1 MNIRHLTFRLLQ
13 VYVAVVRA
21 GSISE
26 AARRLH
32 LTQPTVSQQLKRL
45 AETLGE
51 PLLENRQGRLVPT
64 EAGTEL
70 YRASR
75 EVLGRFD
82 DLDDYLAALR
92 GGERGRFS
100 IALVNTAQYVLP
112 RLLGPYSQAFPEV
125 EVTVHIGNR
134 RQMLTRFERQEDDL
148 YVFSHPPS
156 LAHALAGRFLRNP
169 LVAVAPRG
177 HPLAGR
183 ERIAMGELLEERWLL
198 REPGSATRMLFE
210 SWLQEQGLTLGPTL
224 QMASNEAIRVGVASG
239 MGLAV
244 LSEHVLP
251 PQHPELVILPVEGL
265 PIESHWQFI
274 VRRDRRLS
282 HAALGF
288 LGFGAQRLAE
298 CVESRFLSNEL
309 PGLLRRLDE
318 VQATPPGLGSGLGS
332 DPQVS

>member
-1 MNIRHLTFRLLQ
+1 MNSRHLTFRLLQ
-13 VYVAVVRA
+13 VYAAVVSS
-21 GSISE
+21 GSVSE

-45 AETLGE
+45 AEAVGE
-51 PLLENRQGRLVPT
+51 PLLASRQGRLSPT
-64 EAGTEL
+64 EAGAEL

-82 DLDDYLAALR
+82 DFGDYLDALR

-112 RLLGPYSQAFPEV
+112 RLMGPYSRAFPEV
-125 EVTVHIGNR
+125 DMTVHIGNR

-156 LAHALAGRFLRNP
+156 LAHAVAGRFLRNP

-177 HPLAGR
+177 HRLAGR
-183 ERIAMGELLEERWLL
+183 ERVAMSELLGERMLL
-198 REPGSATRMLFE
+198 REPGSATRMLFD
-210 SWLQEQGLTLGPTL
+210 SWLQEQGLTLGATL

-251 PQHPELVILPVEGL
+251 PEHPDLVILPVAGL
-265 PIESHWQFI
+265 PLESHWQFI

-288 LGFGAQRLAE
+288 LRFAEGHLGE
-298 CVESRFLSNEL
+298 CVEPRFVCNEL
-309 PGLLRRLDE
+309 AGLLERLE
-318 VQATPPGLGSGLGS
+318 AAP
-332 DPQVS
+332 

>member
-1 MNIRHLTFRLLQ
+1 MNVRHLTFRLLQ
-13 VYVAVVRA
+13 VYATVVHS
-21 GSISE
+21 GSVSE
-26 AARRLH
+26 AARQLH

-45 AETLGE
+45 GEAVGE
-51 PLLENRQGRLVPT
+51 PLLIVRQGRLVPT
-64 EAGTEL
+64 EAGREL

-82 DLDDYLAALR
+82 DFQDYLEALR

-125 EVTVHIGNR
+125 DVTLHIGNR
-134 RQMLTRFERQEDDL
+134 RQMLTRFERQDDDL

-169 LVAVAPRG
+169 LVVVAPHD
-177 HPLAGR
+177 HPLAHH
-183 ERIAMGELLEERWLL
+183 ERIAMGELLGERFLL
-198 REPGSATRMLFE
+198 REPGSATRMMFE
-210 SWLQEQGLTLGPTL
+210 SWLQEHGLSLGPTL
-224 QMASNEAIRVGVASG
+224 QMASNEAIRVGVAAG
-239 MGLAV
+239 MGLTV

-251 PQHPELVILPVEGL
+251 PEHPDLVILPVTDF

-274 VRRDRRLS
+274 VRRDRRLP

-288 LGFGAQRLAE
+288 LGFAAGHLDE
-298 CVESRFLSNEL
+298 CVEPRFVANEL
-309 PGLLRRLDE
+309 KEMLGRLG
-318 VQATPPGLGSGLGS
+318 T
-332 DPQVS
+332 

>member
-13 VYVAVVRA
+13 VYVAVVRS
-21 GSISE
+21 GSVSE

-45 AETLGE
+45 GE
-51 PLLENRQGRLVPT
+51 AVGEALLETRQGRLMPT
-64 EAGTEL
+64 EAGSEL

-75 EVLGRFD
+75 EVLGRFAD
-82 DLDDYLAALR
+82 FEDYLEALR

-100 IALVNTAQYVLP
+100 VALVNTAQYVLP
-112 RLLGPYSQAFPEV
+112 RLLGPYSQAFPDV
-125 EVTVHIGNR
+125 DVTVHIGNR

-156 LAHALAGRFLRNP
+156 LAHAVAGRFLRNP

-177 HPLAGR
+177 HRLAGR
-183 ERIAMGELLEERWLL
+183 DAVAMSELLEERFLL

-210 SWLQEQGLTLGPTL
+210 SWLQEQGLSLGPTL
-224 QMASNEAIRVGVASG
+224 QMASNEAIRVGVASH

-251 PQHPELVILPVEGL
+251 PEHPDLVILPVAGL

-288 LGFGAQRLAE
+288 LRFAEGHLDE
-298 CVESRFLSNEL
+298 CVEPRFLCNEL
-309 PGLLRRLDE
+309 NALLAGLERL
-318 VQATPPGLGSGLGS
+318 T
-332 DPQVS
+332 

>member
-1 MNIRHLTFRLLQ
+1 MNVRHLTFRLLQ
-13 VYVAVVRA
+13 VYVAVVRS
-21 GSISE
+21 GSVSE
-26 AARRLH
+26 AARQLH

-45 AETLGE
+45 TEAVGE
-51 PLLENRQGRLVPT
+51 PLLVTRQGRLVPS
-64 EAGTEL
+64 EAGREL

-82 DLDDYLAALR
+82 DFQDYLEALR

-112 RLLGPYSQAFPEV
+112 RLLGPYSHTFPEV
-125 EVTVHIGNR
+125 DVTLHIGNR
-134 RQMLTRFERQEDDL
+134 RQVLTRFERQDDDL

-169 LVAVAPRG
+169 LVVVAPHT
-177 HPLAGR
+177 HPLAGH
-183 ERIAMGELLEERWLL
+183 ERVTMSELLQERFLL
-198 REPGSATRMLFE
+198 REPGSATRMMFE
-210 SWLQEQGLTLGPTL
+210 SWLQEHGLSLGPTL
-224 QMASNEAIRVGVASG
+224 QMASNEAIRVGVAAG

-251 PQHPELVILPVEGL
+251 PEHPDIAILPVEGF

-274 VRRDRRLS
+274 VRRDRRLP

-288 LGFGAQRLAE
+288 LRFASGHLDE
-298 CVESRFLSNEL
+298 CLEPRFVANEL
-309 PGLLRRLDE
+309 RALLGRLE
-318 VQATPPGLGSGLGS
+318 AAAEL
-332 DPQVS
+332 

>member
-13 VYVAVVRA
+13 VYVAVVRS
-21 GSISE
+21 GSVSE
-26 AARRLH
+26 AARQLH

-51 PLLENRQGRLVPT
+51 PLLESRQGRLVPT

-75 EVLGRFD
+75 EVLGRFS
-82 DLDDYLAALR
+82 DLDDYLEALR

-112 RLLGPYSQAFPEV
+112 RLLGPYSCAFPEV
-125 EVTVHIGNR
+125 DVTVHIGNR

-169 LVAVAPRG
+169 LVAVAPRE
-177 HPLAGR
+177 HRLAGR
-183 ERIAMGELLEERWLL
+183 EGIVMAELLEERFLL

-210 SWLQEQGLTLGPTL
+210 SWLQEQGLSLGPTL
-224 QMASNEAIRVGVASG
+224 QMASNEAIRVGVAAG
-239 MGLAV
+239 MGVAL

-251 PQHPELVILPVEGL
+251 PEHSDLVILPVAGL

-288 LGFGAQRLAE
+288 LRFAEGHLQE
-298 CVESRFLSNEL
+298 CVESRFISNEL
-309 PGLLRRLDE
+309 GGLLGRLE
-318 VQATPPGLGSGLGS
+318 EGGAAPSA
-332 DPQVS
+332 

>member
-1 MNIRHLTFRLLQ
+1 MNVRHLTFRLLQ
-13 VYVAVVRA
+13 VYVAVVRS
-21 GSISE
+21 GSVSE
-26 AARRLH
+26 AARQLH

-45 AETLGE
+45 SEAVGE
-51 PLLENRQGRLVPT
+51 PLLSVRQGRLVAT
-64 EAGTEL
+64 EAGREL

-82 DLDDYLAALR
+82 DFEDYLAALR

-125 EVTVHIGNR
+125 DVTLHIGNR
-134 RQMLTRFERQEDDL
+134 RQMLTRFERQDDDL

-169 LVAVAPRG
+169 LVVIAPQG
-177 HPLAGR
+177 HPLAAR
-183 ERIAMGELLEERWLL
+183 KRVAMSELLTERFLL

-210 SWLQEQGLTLGPTL
+210 SWLQEQGLSLGSSL

-251 PQHPELVILPVEGL
+251 PEHSDLVILPVERL

-274 VRRDRRLS
+274 VRRDKRLP
-282 HAALGF
+282 HAARGF
-288 LGFGAQRLAE
+288 LTFAQRHLGE
-298 CVESRFLSNEL
+298 CVEPRFISNEL
-309 PGLLRRLDE
+309 EAMLAGLE
-318 VQATPPGLGSGLGS
+318 
-332 DPQVS
+332 

>member
-13 VYVAVVRA
+13 VYVAVVRS
-21 GSISE
+21 GSVSE
-26 AARRLH
+26 AARQLH

-51 PLLENRQGRLVPT
+51 PLLESRQGRLVPT

-75 EVLGRFD
+75 EVLGRFS
-82 DLDDYLAALR
+82 DLDDYLEALR

-112 RLLGPYSQAFPEV
+112 RLLGPSRCAFPEV
-125 EVTVHIGNR
+125 DVTVHIGNR

-169 LVAVAPRG
+169 LVAVAPRE
-177 HPLAGR
+177 HRLAGR
-183 ERIAMGELLEERWLL
+183 ERIVMAELLEERFLL

-210 SWLQEQGLTLGPTL
+210 SWLQEQGLSLGPTL
-224 QMASNEAIRVGVASG
+224 QMASNEAIRVGVAAG
-239 MGLAV
+239 MGVAV

-251 PQHPELVILPVEGL
+251 PEHPDLVILPVAGL

-288 LGFGAQRLAE
+288 LRFAEGHLQE
-298 CVESRFLSNEL
+298 CVEARFLCNEL
-309 PGLLRRLDE
+309 AVLMDGLDRS
-318 VQATPPGLGSGLGS
+318 ATGG
-332 DPQVS
+332 